1 MDGDPSISDK
11 KTVEENLVEASVIWG
26 GEVIQYGL
34 NIYNHRHEFFYQI
47 L

>member
-34 NIYNHRHEFFYQI
+34 IIFNQI
-47 L
+47 SN